1 MIDMIM
7 TATTNP
13 PKPEAKALQAQRQFL
28 LQEIA
33 LAANEIKQIDRRLE
47 VLRSQELEA
56 DLLRGELL

>member
-1 MIDMIM
+1 MIM

-33 LAANEIKQIDRRLE
+33 LAANEIKQIDLRLAE
-47 VLRSQELEA
+47 LISEKLELRYLSLQQ
-56 DLLRGELL
+56 DD